1 MERKESGMTEIPDDK
16 LHLSLMQEFTTA
28 PYRSD
33 AMPEEGQIVD
43 VVAEDRRG
51 RYALPFPVLFRDD
64 EWINAQSGERL
75 ECYISGWR
83 SRS

>member
-1 MERKESGMTEIPDDK
+1 MTEIPDDK
-16 LHLSLMQEFTTA
+16 LHLSPMRGFTAA

-33 AMPEEGQIVD
+33 AMPEDGQIVD

-51 RYALPFPVLFRDD
+51 RYALPFPVLYCND
-64 EWINAQSGERL
+64 EWMNAQSGERL
-75 ECYISGWR
+75 ECYICGWR